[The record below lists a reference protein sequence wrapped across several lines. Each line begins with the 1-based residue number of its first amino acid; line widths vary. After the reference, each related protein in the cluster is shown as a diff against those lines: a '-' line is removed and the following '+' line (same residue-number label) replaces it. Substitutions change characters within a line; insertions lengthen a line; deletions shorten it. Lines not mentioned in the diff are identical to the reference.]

1 MKSWVE
7 LQVEEIQKSKV
18 ELQQRQVDEIQDRQL
33 FDAGTTGKS
42 AGYQKEKSPNKT
54 HKKHYRAETVRKGK
68 VRETEAKGMFQF
80 LCFFV
85 VYAKSSKFFQNLT
98 LE

>member
-80 LCFFV
+80 LCFFF
-85 VYAKSSKFFQNLT
+85 VYAKSSNFFQNLT
-98 LE
+98 

>member
-54 HKKHYRAETVRKGK
+54 QKKYII
-68 VRETEAKGMFQF
+68 
-80 LCFFV
+80 
-85 VYAKSSKFFQNLT
+85 
-98 LE
+98 